1 VTHAIRT
8 RLVSVLIF
16 LIVCAGSQAAV
27 TENEQ
32 DGAPQLISVFTRS
45 VGARAGGAQNL
56 VFRWPANRILCTYGD
71 PSPADLTK
79 LASFTYALNRLTGLN
94 IRNFFRKSAQACPE
108 DTLIYLSFR
117 KQSRQFSDLVQ
128 DELNFVGHRSRSNSP
143 RAVSRENSLA
153 FAASDPNAGYV
164 YITLPSLGE
173 TMNMFAGA
181 ARNELMEKTL
191 FQMLTQLLDTS
202 PLQGFPS
209 AFRDPLD
216 TFPQPE
222 PDVLVRGIMHRQQNL
237 CLLDL
242 MLLYSLYKPK
252 PKQNLVPMP
261 LGYHLD
267 FITNSFDGIKKA
279 SEDIYYDPDFQD
291 IFPKKC

>member
-1 VTHAIRT
+1 
-8 RLVSVLIF
+8 VSVLVF
-16 LIVCAGSQAAV
+16 LIVCVGSQAAV

-32 DGAPQLISVFTRS
+32 DGTQLISVFKRS
-45 VGARAGGAQNL
+45 VGARAGDAQNL
-56 VFRWPANRILCTYGD
+56 IFRWPANRILCIFGD
-71 PSPADLTK
+71 PSPADLNK
-79 LASFTYALNRLTGLN
+79 LGSFTYALNRLTGLN
-94 IRNFFRKSAQACPE
+94 IRNFFRKSVQTCPE

-117 KQSRQFSDLVQ
+117 SQSRQFSDRVQ
-128 DELNFVGHRSRSNSP
+128 EELNFVGHRSRSNSP
-143 RAVSRENSLA
+143 RAVSRENPFA
-153 FAASDPNAGYV
+153 FATSDVNARYI

-191 FQMLTQLLDTS
+191 FQMLTVLPDTS
-202 PLQGFPS
+202 PLQRFPS

-222 PDVLVRGIMHRQQNL
+222 PDALVRGIIHRQQNL

-242 MLLYSLYKPK
+242 MLLYSLYRPK
-252 PKQNLVPMP
+252 PNQNLVPMP
-261 LGYHLD
+261 LSYHLD